1 MFITLKKIQK
11 MREDGVNCIKIDGN
25 TVITKKAYN
34 FAVANEI
41 DLIAV
46 NASVINEKRMDV
58 MKDPGIKI
66 AKIAYIIHLVFLD
79 NKRHI
84 VLYLMKCA
92 YPFEEEN

>member
-66 AKIAYIIHLVFLD
+66 AKFLKKIRD
-79 NKRHI
+79 KN
-84 VLYLMKCA
+84 
-92 YPFEEEN
+92 